1 MMRRVV
7 TTQQMKEADEYTIR
21 KMGIPSLVLME
32 RAALACVDVLKRE
45 FPLERVLVLCGTG
58 NNGGDGIAIGRILHL
73 AGYDVTICLTGNDA
87 HRSEE
92 NKTQKEI
99 AENYGTTFVNN
110 PDPAEYTTIVDSVFG
125 IGLSRELSS
134 QYCELFQKVNSSRA
148 KVLAVDIPSGIHG
161 NTAEILGAAVRA
173 DVTVTFAFAKPGL
186 LMYPGADFTG
196 RLEVCDIGIYEADNV
211 VCQPDIRQ
219 LDVRERAWI
228 KRRNPGGNK
237 GTFGKILL
245 IAGSVNMCG
254 ASYLSGMAGFLTGA
268 GMVKIHTVRENR
280 VILQQQFPEAM
291 LSVYDDTDPNLSGLE
306 EAIGWADVIGIGP
319 GLGTSRTAEQL
330 LDRVLAVCRVPL
342 VIDADGLNLL
352 SRDTDRLRELKC
364 PCIVTPHLGEM
375 GRLTRMDVSSIQKD
389 RLKTAAEFAGNYH
402 VVCVQKDARTVIAD
416 PGGMIFINTTGNS
429 GMATA
434 GSGDVLTGVILGLLG
449 TGMPA
454 REAAALGVWL
464 HGCAGDAAARKVGEA
479 SVMAGKLLEEIPG
492 CIRNDS
498 NDTEEGKV

>member
-1 MMRRVV
+1 MRRVV
-7 TTQQMKEADEYTIR
+7 TTRQMKEADEYTIR

-32 RAALACVDVLKRE
+32 RAALACVEVLERE
-45 FPLERVLVLCGTG
+45 FPLEQVLILCGTG

-73 AGYDVTICLTGNDA
+73 AGYDVSICLTGSDA

-125 IGLSRELSS
+125 IGLSRKLSP
-134 QYCELFQKVNSSRA
+134 QYCTLFQKVNASCA

-161 NTAEILGAAVRA
+161 NTAEILGAAIRA

-186 LMYPGADFTG
+186 LMYPGADFAG
-196 RLEVCDIGIYEADNV
+196 RLKVCDIGIYEVENTV
-211 VCQPDIRQ
+211 YQPDIHQIDKKDRS
-219 LDVRERAWI
+219 WM

-291 LSVYDDTDPNLSGLE
+291 LSVYDDGDPNLSGLDD
-306 EAIGWADVIGIGP
+306 AISWADVIGIGP
-319 GLGTSRTAEQL
+319 GLGTSRTAEKL
-330 LDRVLAVCRVPL
+330 LDHVLAACRVPL

-352 SRDTDRLRELKC
+352 SRDTDRLKGLKC

-375 GRLTRMDVSSIQKD
+375 SRLTKMGISQIQKD
-389 RLKTAAEFAGNYH
+389 RLKTASEFARNYH
-402 VVCVQKDARTVIAD
+402 TVCVQKDARTVIAD
-416 PGGMIFINTTGNS
+416 PDGMIFINTSGNS

-434 GSGDVLTGVILGLLG
+434 GSGDVLTGMILGLLG
-449 TGMPA
+449 SGMPA

-464 HGCAGDAAARKVGEA
+464 HGCAGEAASRKAGEA
-479 SVMAGKLLEEIPG
+479 SVMAGNLLEEIPD
-492 CIRNDS
+492 CIKNDG
-498 NDTEEGKV
+498 NNTEEGKV